1 KMAAPTR
8 LCHVWVGAETGALKG
23 GGGPGGVLGGS
34 EGSGGALRGDPGRFR
49 GSSVGPGGAF
59 GGPGVLVGAL
69 DRSVSVFSTEKG
81 KFTGGRLCP
90 GGDGAFCGL
99 GVSVVTAVESGLVR
113 VWGEQEAE
121 EVSEGP
127 LQELQAGPGLC
138 RMRQDPA
145 RPHVVATGGKENG
158 LKVWDLQ
165 QPQEPLFRSKN
176 VRNDWLD
183 LRVPVWDRD
192 LQFLPGSQRIVTCTG
207 HGQVRLYDPSSPQ
220 RRPVLDATFG
230 EAPLTALALPA
241 GDSSVVVGS
250 ARGDV
255 AVIDLRKG
263 RVLRALK
270 GFAGGVRGLQCHP
283 HLPLV
288 ASVGLDRFLR
298 LHGLD
303 GRLRHKVYLKSRLTC
318 LLLNSQ
324 LDWEV
329 RPPPQEPPPQ
339 KEVKDE
345 EGDELW
351 DALESIPTP
360 RKDQGGTPNPPQA
373 RGDPKSPS
381 GPGVS
386 PGSPGG

>member
-99 GVSVVTAVESGLVR
+99 GVLGSSVVTAVESGLVR

-207 HGQVRLYDPSSPQ
+207 HGQVR
-220 RRPVLDATFG
+220 G
-230 EAPLTALALPA
+230 WGAPGGHLGGTWGHL
-241 GDSSVVVGS
+241 GGSVVVGS

-324 LDWEV
+324 LDWE
-329 RPPPQEPPPQ
+329 EPPPQ

-360 RKDQGGTPNPPQA
+360 RKGKK
-373 RGDPKSPS
+373 RKIS
-381 GPGVS
+381 VV
-386 PGSPGG
+386 